1 MEAQS
6 KYRRRAVKGKE
17 EGEKGGMKTPDSD
30 ANFLV
35 SQLRAELLAKDKEIE
50 SLKKKL
56 ANQKPFMELEAA
68 FAQIQNF
75 LFFSPVSVYFKDTN
89 FKYTYVNQLFSAWL
103 NSPSDEVIGKSNEQ
117 LGVSDYLKDL
127 LEIEKEAFRLNK
139 IIREKEVVFQQG
151 SDRFLLTA
159 YVFPMQNAKGKA
171 EGVMVCFIDHSERL
185 QFKKELKQAKEEAA
199 MGVKSKQTFLA
210 NLSHE
215 IRTPLHGILGSSALL
230 KNSISND
237 EGQEL
242 LANIQ
247 ASGSALLDM
256 LNAMLLLESVE
267 RGKWT
272 VHTELFHLRSLIQ
285 DVSDKYSDAASQKA
299 VDLQFFLAQ
308 GLPEKF
314 FGDAEKIKR
323 VLDILM
329 SNALKF
335 TSKGFVHLYVQA
347 EKHNGKN
354 TRLRFSVKDTGLG
367 IKKELQPDLF
377 NFFMQGDSSSTK
389 NYQGTGIGLTMAQKT
404 IAYLGGEIGFESSE
418 FKGSTFWFVVDLENL
433 TPDNMEP
440 LTPAQLPVLLVEDNK
455 INQKIAFFTL
465 KKLGFPVEIAENG
478 MEAIDRFQ
486 NGSFRIVLM
495 DLQMPIMNGFDSS
508 EKIRAFEKSKKR
520 KPALIIALSANTV
533 KEDIERCFVVGM
545 NEYISKPFTS
555 EKLIEVI
562 QRFENIRI

>member
-1 MEAQS
+1 M
-6 KYRRRAVKGKE
+6 
-17 EGEKGGMKTPDSD
+17 
-30 ANFLV
+30 
-35 SQLRAELLAKDKEIE
+35 
-50 SLKKKL
+50 
-56 ANQKPFMELEAA
+56 
-68 FAQIQNF
+68 
-75 LFFSPVSVYFKDTN
+75 
-89 FKYTYVNQLFSAWL
+89 
-103 NSPSDEVIGKSNEQ
+103 
-117 LGVSDYLKDL
+117 
-127 LEIEKEAFRLNK
+127 
-139 IIREKEVVFQQG
+139 
-151 SDRFLLTA
+151 
-159 YVFPMQNAKGKA
+159 
-171 EGVMVCFIDHSERL
+171 
-185 QFKKELKQAKEEAA
+185 
-199 MGVKSKQTFLA
+199 A

-230 KNSISND
+230 KSSIQN
-237 EGQEL
+237 EEELEL

-256 LNAMLLLESVE
+256 LNAMLLLEAVE

-272 VHTELFHLRSLIQ
+272 VQTELFHLRSLIQ
-285 DVSDKYSDAASQKA
+285 EVSDKYSDVASQKA

-347 EKHNGKN
+347 EKYNGKT

-367 IKKELQPDLF
+367 IKNDLQPDLF

-418 FKGSTFWFVVDLENL
+418 FKGSTFWFVIDLENL

-440 LTPAQLPVLLVEDNK
+440 LTPAKLPVLLVEDNK

-478 MEAIDRFQ
+478 MEAVDRFQ

-495 DLQMPIMNGFDSS
+495 DLQMPVMNGFDSS
-508 EKIRAFEKSKKR
+508 EKIRAFEKSNKR

-555 EKLIEVI
+555 DKLIEVI